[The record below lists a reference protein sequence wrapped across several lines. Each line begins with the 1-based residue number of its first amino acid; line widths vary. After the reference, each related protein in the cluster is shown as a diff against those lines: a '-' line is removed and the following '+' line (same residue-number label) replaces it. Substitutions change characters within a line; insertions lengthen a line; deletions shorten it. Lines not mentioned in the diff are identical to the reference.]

1 MIIKNK
7 IPLAGST
14 VLFSILLLIVFVL
27 STGILESA
35 ESRDRGSDT
44 TRRSTGTSPPA
55 PPSPALPPSQT
66 TPSSGGINSSTSIVV
81 DTGNNEGGTVVTGD
95 ESGEVFEVNIGPAN
109 NTEPSVVIPA
119 PVDDAPL
126 KECDRRTG
134 LYCETASNDRNR

>member
-1 MIIKNK
+1 
-7 IPLAGST
+7 
-14 VLFSILLLIVFVL
+14 LLIFLVL

-95 ESGEVFEVNIGPAN
+95 ESGEVFEVNIGPTN
-109 NTEPSVVIPA
+109 NTPDETNNYEDEVVEDPPVERCNRRAGECVEEA
-119 PVDDAPL
+119 P
-126 KECDRRTG
+126 DR
-134 LYCETASNDRNR
+134 ASR

>member
-14 VLFSILLLIVFVL
+14 VLFSIFLLIVFVL
-27 STGILESA
+27 SAGILESA

-95 ESGEVFEVNIGPAN
+95 EHGEVFEVNVGPTN
-109 NTEPSVVIPA
+109 NTEPIVVAPA
-119 PVDDAPL
+119 PVDENP
-126 KECDRRTG
+126 KNECDRRTG
-134 LYCETASNDRNR
+134 INCETSSNERSR